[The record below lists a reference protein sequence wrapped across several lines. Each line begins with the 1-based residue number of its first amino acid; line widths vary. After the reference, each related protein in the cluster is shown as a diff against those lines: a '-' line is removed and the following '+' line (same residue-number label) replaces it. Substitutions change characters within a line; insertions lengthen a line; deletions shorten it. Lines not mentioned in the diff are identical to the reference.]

1 MAQGVWATNSLGGHL
16 TNNKLSK
23 QLRVQAGPTYT
34 FRQFVKVKEGGEN
47 QGDTVYFVKRLR
59 IDTRGTTYAETN
71 TASKNTIKF
80 TKGSCVVAQY
90 MNSVNYTGKLEALA
104 DWNVEN
110 EYRDGLQED
119 MKDTFDRAVAAKFV
133 LADFKAVCTST
144 SSTVFTTNGTATAT
158 AAASI
163 SDKNHRDIVDYMR
176 KKQIPYFEGGRE
188 YISIHSTTSLR
199 GIYDFLEAKDM
210 YTKPTTELNYEEGK
224 YYKCRMVSENN
235 YLSDSLGSDT
245 KYGEAVY
252 FGNEAVMEVVAMA
265 EEIRAEQ
272 ISGSLG
278 MDLLVG
284 YVGLLGWTKI
294 WDLGDDD
301 LNSTGKGT
309 ERIIHVTSV

>member
-23 QLRVQAGPTYT
+23 EMRIQAGPTYA

-104 DWNVEN
+104 NWNVES
-110 EYRDGLQED
+110 EYRDGLLED
-119 MKDTFDRAVAAKFV
+119 QRDVIDRAVAAQFV
-133 LADFKAVCTST
+133 TARFKAVCTST
-144 SSTVFTTNGTATAT
+144 SSTVFTTNSAAGAT
-158 AAASI
+158 AAASC

-176 KKQIPYFEGGRE
+176 KKQIPYYEGGRG
-188 YISIHSTTSLR
+188 YVSIHSTTSMR
-199 GIYDFLEAKDM
+199 GIYDFLEAKDQ
-210 YTKPTTELNYEEGK
+210 YTTPTTELNYEEGQ
-224 YYKCRMVSENN
+224 YYKCRLVSENN
-235 YLSDSLGSDT
+235 YLSDALGSGT
-245 KYGEAVY
+245 QYGEALY
-252 FGNEAVMEVVAMA
+252 FGDEGVMEVVAMA
-265 EEIRAEQ
+265 EELRAEQ

-278 MDLLVG
+278 MDMLVG
-284 YVGLLGWTKI
+284 WVGLMGWTKM
-294 WDLGDDD
+294 WDLSNDD
-301 LNSTGKGT
+301 LNSTGKGV